1 MLAKLCK
8 GINLYFRISCP
19 KGLKADED
27 VVFEEV
33 AGKISLGVFGTVKA
47 VEYLY
52 VFIADEEVFGQG
64 SFNSRQEG
72 LAVVRIYLAA
82 AGRLA
87 ASIFMVISK

>member
-52 VFIADEEVFGQG
+52 VFIADEESLVKAP
-64 SFNSRQEG
+64 SI
-72 LAVVRIYLAA
+72 VVRK
-82 AGRLA
+82 GWR
-87 ASIFMVISK
+87 